1 LDEGVHVQ
9 DTTEGWVLPVVFDAF
24 VIGHE
29 NRRGGHLDQSWYD
42 SDEGQQGE
50 FDLQSSLC

>member
-1 LDEGVHVQ
+1 MQ